1 MPLSL
6 GPLWSFLFPARCLG
20 CGVRDE
26 VVCPA
31 CQATIVPLPRGI
43 CLRCARPEPGGTFC
57 RPCLGRPSALATLVA
72 ATSYQGIVRQAL
84 LELKFHQRRY
94 LAPFLASL
102 LARAVAAHRVQADVL
117 VPVPLSPKRQR
128 QRGYNQSA
136 LLAAELLRL
145 DPLGGAELRPEV
157 LWRQRETRPQVGRGA
172 PERVANVQGA
182 FACATPDL
190 VAGRRVAVLD
200 DVCTTGATLEACA
213 TALRLAGATRVTGLV
228 VARDL

>member
-84 LELKFHQRRY
+84 LE
-94 LAPFLASL
+94 
-102 LARAVAAHRVQADVL
+102 RAVAAHRVQADVL

-200 DVCTTGATLEACA
+200 DVCTTEATLEACA

-228 VARDL
+228 VARNL